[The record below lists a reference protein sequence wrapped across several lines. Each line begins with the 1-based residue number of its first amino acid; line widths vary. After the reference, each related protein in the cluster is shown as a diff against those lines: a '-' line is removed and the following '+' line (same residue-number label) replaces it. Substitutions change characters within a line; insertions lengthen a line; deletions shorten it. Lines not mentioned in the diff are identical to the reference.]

1 MDGTDSE
8 HHGAIPGLELV
19 RGVFNHGAAAG
30 KNQNHIVAV
39 VDVRRACFYAELLP
53 KTFVELSDYRDLN
66 SRTRCCWSHP
76 RYRIITFIQ
85 LVCRCLLDS
94 PVCAFFLKKIRAE
107 HRMEQILADLLIEAE
122 VTPDTLYILEQADVL
137 TVQDFVDVSSSDL
150 LDLDLSG
157 EEFSKIIWVQVF
169 AIFDLTNHL
178 SGLRKRLLNL
188 GKTLDEVSDGQAQ
201 ELIKSLGVSVGK
213 RSKVRTAIASRKA
226 KMLEVKHSVKGAQLS
241 ETQEVVAVKTA
252 KVDTEGDRLVPGTKD
267 SADTFVV
274 NVALHEKPQPV
285 KEERGL
291 LPDTKNLSGNEA
303 VDVALLEEV
312 QLAEQSMNT
321 VAVNVALRRECRSS

>member
-1 MDGTDSE
+1 M
-8 HHGAIPGLELV
+8 IL
-19 RGVFNHGAAAG
+19 
-30 KNQNHIVAV
+30 Q
-39 VDVRRACFYAELLP
+39 YAL
-53 KTFVELSDYRDLN
+53 
-66 SRTRCCWSHP
+66 
-76 RYRIITFIQ
+76 
-85 LVCRCLLDS
+85 
-94 PVCAFFLKKIRAE
+94 FLKKKIRAE

-178 SGLRKRLLNL
+178 SGLRKGPLNL

-312 QLAEQSMNT
+312 QLAEQSMNKD
-321 VAVNVALRRECRSS
+321 VLNVALHGEPQLVKEEENDPLPDTKTPVGQ